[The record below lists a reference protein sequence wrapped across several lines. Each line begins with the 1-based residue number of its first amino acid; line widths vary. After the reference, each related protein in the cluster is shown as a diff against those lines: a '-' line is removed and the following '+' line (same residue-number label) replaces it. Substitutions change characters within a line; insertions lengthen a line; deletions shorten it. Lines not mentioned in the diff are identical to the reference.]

1 MTKPV
6 TLSNEAYKEL
16 LKMKKNGMSFSDVIL
31 ELVKRNKNISNFK
44 TFAGSL
50 SEESNDLDSFKKRIM
65 NDRKRN
71 INIK

>member
-44 TFAGSL
+44 SFAGSL
-50 SEESNDLDSFKKRIM
+50 SEESNDLDSFKKCIM